1 MPCPEIDNGGLT
13 LTEPK
18 FWLKAII
25 LRDQQPL
32 TFDGQTSWF
41 SILGK
46 VC

>member
-1 MPCPEIDNGGLT
+1 MPCPEIDNCG

-18 FWLKAII
+18 LWIKAIT